1 MNIGLTKDTLIK
13 ALVIVVVVLVALL
26 VSPYFVTRTSTAQ
39 QTDMPPGMLMK
50 TFYIGPL
57 QSVAT
62 DTSAMNTSAMDM
74 NMATTSVVPAG
85 ILASTTAPVPTVSF
99 TVVKDTLDGWDLHIV
114 TTNFTFT
121 PQNIN
126 QAPIADEGHAHLYID
141 GNLTVLLGP
150 WYHIDGAILPPG
162 KHTITVSLNANDHS
176 VFSAN
181 GQPIQQTQTLEVSP
195 F

>member
-1 MNIGLTKDTLIK
+1 
-13 ALVIVVVVLVALL
+13 
-26 VSPYFVTRTSTAQ
+26 
-39 QTDMPPGMLMK
+39 MPPGMLMK

-85 ILASTTAPVPTVSF
+85 ILASTTAPIPTVSF
-99 TVVKDTLDGWDLHIV
+99 TVVKDTLDGWDLHIM

-121 PQNIN
+121 PLNIN

-162 KHTITVSLNANDHS
+162 KHTITVSLTANDHS

-195 F
+195 I